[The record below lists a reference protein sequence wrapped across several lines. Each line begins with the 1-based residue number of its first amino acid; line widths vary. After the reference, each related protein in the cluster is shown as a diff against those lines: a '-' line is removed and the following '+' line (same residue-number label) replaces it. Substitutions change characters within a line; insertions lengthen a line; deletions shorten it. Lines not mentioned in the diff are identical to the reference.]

1 MKANQNGTASCRLP
15 PADCLLLSP
24 YCLFLFRRLLK
35 SEIRNSN
42 SAFPL
47 KILLDQIKRQQQ
59 LRQHPLKRVI
69 ESGPS
74 IQHAT
79 TNNQTIEKHRNR
91 SNNSQPPNSI
101 SNA

>member
-1 MKANQNGTASCRLP
+1 MKENQNEARTFQPLASCLLPTASCRLP

-24 YCLFLFRRLLK
+24 SCLFLFRRLLK

-59 LRQHPLKRVI
+59 LRQHPLKRVV
-69 ESGPS
+69 ESRPS
-74 IQHAT
+74 IQHAA
-79 TNNQTIEKHRNR
+79 TNNQTIEEH
-91 SNNSQPPNSI
+91 
-101 SNA
+101 

>member
-1 MKANQNGTASCRLP
+1 MHPASCFPPTASCQLP
-15 PADCLLLSP
+15 SP